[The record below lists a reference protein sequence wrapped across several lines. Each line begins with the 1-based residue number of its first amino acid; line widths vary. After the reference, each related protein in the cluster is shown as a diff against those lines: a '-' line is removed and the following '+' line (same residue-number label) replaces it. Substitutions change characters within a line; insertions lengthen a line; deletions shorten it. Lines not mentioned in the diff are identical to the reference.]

1 MIPPGFE
8 DEINP
13 DNLKNYPSP
22 EELKHKYIIK
32 CKAPRRVPKALTEK
46 GQMVFQ
52 KFTEQKLLHS
62 SRPSS
67 KRASQ
72 NPSRKN
78 SEEIKTISKPISD
91 NPASYGVGGDVDEPS
106 LESDLEE
113 EIKSQKLLDEAIM
126 MKIS

>member
-46 GQMVFQ
+46 GQMVF
-52 KFTEQKLLHS
+52 
-62 SRPSS
+62 
-67 KRASQ
+67 
-72 NPSRKN
+72 
-78 SEEIKTISKPISD
+78 
-91 NPASYGVGGDVDEPS
+91 
-106 LESDLEE
+106 
-113 EIKSQKLLDEAIM
+113 
-126 MKIS
+126 